1 MRRKRIF
8 ISTVKPDRKYASA
21 LLAKF
26 TNYLMRKGKKSVAET
41 VLYGALDVV
50 KEKTKKDPLEVFDLA
65 LKNTSPVV
73 ELKSR
78 RVGGANYQ
86 VPKEVRPERRTFLS
100 CKWIINGAR
109 ARKGKPMVQ
118 KLAEELI
125 DAANNTGYAIKKR
138 NDVHRMAAA
147 NKAFAHMSW

>member
-1 MRRKRIF
+1 MRRKRKFVSI
-8 ISTVKPDRKYASA
+8 VKPDRKYASA

-41 VLYGALDVV
+41 VLYGALDVL
-50 KEKTKKDPLEVFDLA
+50 KEKTKKDPLEVFDVA
-65 LKNTSPVV
+65 LKNVSPMV

-100 CKWIINGAR
+100 CKWIIDGAKQ
-109 ARKGKPMVQ
+109 RKGKPMVQ

-138 NDVHRMAAA
+138 NDVHRMAEA